1 MIKMVGSVEAF
12 HTYVAPEHLPT
23 RLKGTDRYVFDSER
37 DLTWP
42 LPRCNERDLTWPL
55 PRCNERDLTW
65 PLPRCNERDLTWP
78 VPRPPPLA
86 PAPAIPPPLAP
97 APAIPPPLAPA
108 PAIPPPL
115 APALPLAAA
124 LEGAASVRPPA
135 TAPDGHAA
143 ALAEAARCNERLDWS
158 GARAALA
165 PWTHQHDAR
174 TLIER
179 TICNLQLAEDA
190 VEAKPPDGISAKER
204 AAEAL
209 ETARLA
215 LETAPE
221 DAAAH
226 IWYGQAVGTHAK
238 VFDPGLGQGRVCNVL
253 VQHWDRAVELAPQDP
268 LPYHLLG
275 SFAFHTSALPWATQ
289 SIVRALSPGLRK
301 FTADDAM
308 ELLRQSEARMPSP
321 PCHFAVT
328 NRSMLGRL
336 HLRKGQKVEARVWLD
351 KALELLAPGTAL
363 DRSGQ
368 EAADEARKA
377 RAKL

>member
-37 DLTWP
+37 DLTWS
-42 LPRCNERDLTWPL
+42 
-55 PRCNERDLTW
+55 
-65 PLPRCNERDLTWP
+65 LPRCNERDLTWP

-97 APAIPPPLAPA
+97 APAIPPPV
-108 PAIPPPL
+108 

-124 LEGAASVRPPA
+124 SVHPPA

-190 VEAKPPDGISAKER
+190 VEAKPPDGMRAKER

-209 ETARLA
+209 DTARVA

-226 IWYGQAVGTHAK
+226 LWYGQAVGTHAK

-289 SIVRALSPGLRK
+289 SIVRALAPGLRK

-308 ELLRQSEARMPSP
+308 ELLRHSEARMPSP
-321 PCHFAVT
+321 PCHYAVT

-336 HLRKGQKVEARVWLD
+336 HLRKGQKGEARVWLD
-351 KALELLAPGTAL
+351 KALDTALELDKAL
-363 DRSGQ
+363 DRSAQ
-368 EAADEARKA
+368 KAADEARKA

>member
-1 MIKMVGSVEAF
+1 MACLI
-12 HTYVAPEHLPT
+12 
-23 RLKGTDRYVFDSER
+23 
-37 DLTWP
+37 
-42 LPRCNERDLTWPL
+42 
-55 PRCNERDLTW
+55 
-65 PLPRCNERDLTWP
+65 
-78 VPRPPPLA
+78 
-86 PAPAIPPPLAP
+86 
-97 APAIPPPLAPA
+97 
-108 PAIPPPL
+108 
-115 APALPLAAA
+115 
-124 LEGAASVRPPA
+124 ASLIA
-135 TAPDGHAA
+135 
-143 ALAEAARCNERLDWS
+143 S
-158 GARAALA
+158 
-165 PWTHQHDAR
+165 
-174 TLIER
+174 LIER

-190 VEAKPPDGISAKER
+190 VEAKPPDGIRAKER

-209 ETARLA
+209 ETA
-215 LETAPE
+215 PE
-221 DAAAH
+221 DASAH

-308 ELLRQSEARMPSP
+308 ELLRHSEARMPSP
-321 PCHFAVT
+321 PCHYAVT

-336 HLRKGQKVEARVWLD
+336 HLRKGQKGEARVWLDKALDTALELD

-363 DRSGQ
+363 DRSAQ
-368 EAADEARKA
+368 KAADEARKA

>member
-1 MIKMVGSVEAF
+1 M
-12 HTYVAPEHLPT
+12 
-23 RLKGTDRYVFDSER
+23 
-37 DLTWP
+37 
-42 LPRCNERDLTWPL
+42 
-55 PRCNERDLTW
+55 
-65 PLPRCNERDLTWP
+65 
-78 VPRPPPLA
+78 
-86 PAPAIPPPLAP
+86 
-97 APAIPPPLAPA
+97 
-108 PAIPPPL
+108 

>member
-37 DLTWP
+37 DLTWS
-42 LPRCNERDLTWPL
+42 LPRCNERDLTL
-55 PRCNERDLTW
+55 
-65 PLPRCNERDLTWP
+65 P

-190 VEAKPPDGISAKER
+190 VEAKPPDGMRAKER

-209 ETARLA
+209 DTARVA

-253 VQHWDRAVELAPQDP
+253 VQHWDRAVELAPLDP

-308 ELLRQSEARMPSP
+308 ELLRHSEARMPSP
-321 PCHFAVT
+321 PCHYAVT

>member
-1 MIKMVGSVEAF
+1 MARLIGS
-12 HTYVAPEHLPT
+12 L
-23 RLKGTDRYVFDSER
+23 
-37 DLTWP
+37 
-42 LPRCNERDLTWPL
+42 
-55 PRCNERDLTW
+55 
-65 PLPRCNERDLTWP
+65 
-78 VPRPPPLA
+78 
-86 PAPAIPPPLAP
+86 I
-97 APAIPPPLAPA
+97 
-108 PAIPPPL
+108 
-115 APALPLAAA
+115 ALI
-124 LEGAASVRPPA
+124 AS
-135 TAPDGHAA
+135 
-143 ALAEAARCNERLDWS
+143 
-158 GARAALA
+158 
-165 PWTHQHDAR
+165 
-174 TLIER
+174 LIER

-190 VEAKPPDGISAKER
+190 VEEQPPDGRRAKER

-209 ETARLA
+209 ETARRA
-215 LETAPE
+215 LETAPD

-289 SIVRALSPGLRK
+289 SIVRTLSPGLRK

-308 ELLRQSEARMPSP
+308 ELLRHSEARMPSP
-321 PCHFAVT
+321 PCHYAVT

-336 HLRKGQKVEARVWLD
+336 HLRKGQKGEARVWLD
-351 KALELLAPGTAL
+351 KALDTALELDKALELLAAPGTAL
-363 DRSGQ
+363 DRSAR

>member
-12 HTYVAPEHLPT
+12 HTYVAPENLPT
-23 RLKGTDRYVFDSER
+23 RLKGTDQYVFDS
-37 DLTWP
+37 
-42 LPRCNERDLTWPL
+42 
-55 PRCNERDLTW
+55 ERDLTW

-86 PAPAIPPPLAP
+86 PAPAMPPPLAP

-124 LEGAASVRPPA
+124 LEPVAKGAASVHPPT

-190 VEAKPPDGISAKER
+190 VEAKPPDGIRAKER

-253 VQHWDRAVELAPQDP
+253 VQHWDRAVELAPLDP

-308 ELLRQSEARMPSP
+308 ELLRQSEELLRHSEARMPSP
-321 PCHFAVT
+321 PCHYAVT

-351 KALELLAPGTAL
+351 KALELLVAPGTAL
-363 DRSGQ
+363 DRSAQ
-368 EAADEARKA
+368 KAADEARKA

>member
-1 MIKMVGSVEAF
+1 MACLI
-12 HTYVAPEHLPT
+12 
-23 RLKGTDRYVFDSER
+23 
-37 DLTWP
+37 
-42 LPRCNERDLTWPL
+42 
-55 PRCNERDLTW
+55 
-65 PLPRCNERDLTWP
+65 
-78 VPRPPPLA
+78 
-86 PAPAIPPPLAP
+86 
-97 APAIPPPLAPA
+97 
-108 PAIPPPL
+108 
-115 APALPLAAA
+115 
-124 LEGAASVRPPA
+124 ASLIA
-135 TAPDGHAA
+135 
-143 ALAEAARCNERLDWS
+143 S
-158 GARAALA
+158 
-165 PWTHQHDAR
+165 
-174 TLIER
+174 LIER

-190 VEAKPPDGISAKER
+190 VEALIASLISSDGLPHQLAEDAVEEQPPDGRRAKER

-209 ETARLA
+209 ETARRA
-215 LETAPE
+215 LETAPD
-221 DAAAH
+221 DASAH

>member
-23 RLKGTDRYVFDSER
+23 RLKGTDQYVFDSER
-37 DLTWP
+37 DLTWS
-42 LPRCNERDLTWPL
+42 
-55 PRCNERDLTW
+55 
-65 PLPRCNERDLTWP
+65 LPRCNERDLTWP

-97 APAIPPPLAPA
+97 APAIPPPV
-108 PAIPPPL
+108 

-124 LEGAASVRPPA
+124 SVHPPA

-190 VEAKPPDGISAKER
+190 VEAKPPDGIRAKER

-209 ETARLA
+209 DTARVA

-308 ELLRQSEARMPSP
+308 ELLRHSEARMPSP
-321 PCHFAVT
+321 PRHYAVT

-336 HLRKGQKVEARVWLD
+336 HLRKGQKDEARVWLD
-351 KALELLAPGTAL
+351 KALDTALELDKAL
-363 DRSGQ
+363 DRSAQ
-368 EAADEARKA
+368 KAADEARKA

>member
-1 MIKMVGSVEAF
+1 M
-12 HTYVAPEHLPT
+12 
-23 RLKGTDRYVFDSER
+23 R
-37 DLTWP
+37 
-42 LPRCNERDLTWPL
+42 
-55 PRCNERDLTW
+55 
-65 PLPRCNERDLTWP
+65 
-78 VPRPPPLA
+78 
-86 PAPAIPPPLAP
+86 
-97 APAIPPPLAPA
+97 
-108 PAIPPPL
+108 
-115 APALPLAAA
+115 
-124 LEGAASVRPPA
+124 
-135 TAPDGHAA
+135 
-143 ALAEAARCNERLDWS
+143 
-158 GARAALA
+158 
-165 PWTHQHDAR
+165 
-174 TLIER
+174 
-179 TICNLQLAEDA
+179 
-190 VEAKPPDGISAKER
+190 AKER

-209 ETARLA
+209 DTARVA

>member
-65 PLPRCNERDLTWP
+65 P
-78 VPRPPPLA
+78 VPR
-86 PAPAIPPPLAP
+86 PPPLAP

-165 PWTHQHDAR
+165 PWTHQLDAR

-268 LPYHLLG
+268 LP
-275 SFAFHTSALPWATQ
+275 
-289 SIVRALSPGLRK
+289 
-301 FTADDAM
+301 
-308 ELLRQSEARMPSP
+308 
-321 PCHFAVT
+321 
-328 NRSMLGRL
+328 
-336 HLRKGQKVEARVWLD
+336 
-351 KALELLAPGTAL
+351 
-363 DRSGQ
+363 
-368 EAADEARKA
+368 
-377 RAKL
+377 